1 MKRRWFKLDNA
12 AKIFP
17 PSSSKRDPKVFRF
30 TCVLKDDINKD
41 ILQEATNE
49 ALEYFPNFS
58 SILKQGFFWHY
69 LETSNKTDC

>member
-1 MKRRWFKLDNA
+1 MKRRWFKLDNV

-41 ILQEATNE
+41 ILQEALMQASKKCFWLKNWGK
-49 ALEYFPNFS
+49 FPVY
-58 SILKQGFFWHY
+58 KA
-69 LETSNKTDC
+69 SNKLVNEIN